1 MMHNKILYSWN
12 SIALNP
18 EEASSEKFLDLSSL
32 PIEDALTVVYPQLS
46 FCELI
51 ETLKKLKA
59 SPLIAEQMSQ
69 ATVFANYGFSLDSK
83 LERVLDMIPQIPIL
97 FWNWCCKHSLSPRD
111 LTPLLSLQSPQQL
124 SLCLNSFNELQL
136 SRNLGAQIIE
146 LLVECFLMNETDAD
160 LFALCQNSPT
170 SKSIGDHWL
179 QNLKTQRFPQTAK
192 ADSEKQKTL
201 LSLPWTKDLQTR
213 WLRQGDR
220 SGVEVRFFAANPK
233 ELQKHVDQL
242 QKIVKVEKAFHD
254 SP

>member
-1 MMHNKILYSWN
+1 MHNKILYSWN

-32 PIEDALTVVYPQLS
+32 TIEDALSVVYPALS
-46 FCELI
+46 FCELV
-51 ETLKKLKA
+51 ETLKKLKTSA
-59 SPLIAEQMSQ
+59 LICENLNQ
-69 ATVFANYGFSLDSK
+69 ALVFTNYGFSLDSK
-83 LERVLDMIPQIPIL
+83 LTRLLEVLPYMPAV

-111 LTPLLSLQSPQQL
+111 LTPLLSVQSPQQL
-124 SLCLNSFNELQL
+124 SLSLDSFNELQL

-146 LLVECFLMNETDAD
+146 LLVECFLMDNADAD
-160 LFALCQNSPT
+160 LFTLSQNSPASKT
-170 SKSIGDHWL
+170 SGDHWL
-179 QNLKTQRFPQTAK
+179 QNLKTRRFPQTAK

-242 QKIVKVEKAFHD
+242 QKIVKVEKVFHD
-254 SP
+254 TP